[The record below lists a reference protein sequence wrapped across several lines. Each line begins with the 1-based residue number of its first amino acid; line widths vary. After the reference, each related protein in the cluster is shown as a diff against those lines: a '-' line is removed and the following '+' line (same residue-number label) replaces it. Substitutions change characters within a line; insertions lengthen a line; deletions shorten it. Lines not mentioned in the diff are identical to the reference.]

1 MKLHGRNSQ
10 SEPQGIFNE
19 NLRRSFDKLTAAPRS
34 NQASTI
40 TPQHRQKPQVQLLQ
54 ARLFE
59 KLVHIRSLS
68 YRLLQ
73 VLVSATPLNNEI
85 KSISAR
91 QYNPR

>member
-34 NQASTI
+34 NQAGTI

-73 VLVSATPLNNEI
+73 VATTLNNKI